1 MIDIR
6 KLKELVRLMVAN
18 DLSEIDLRDSEEQ
31 VTIHRPSPYATP
43 QISHQVTT
51 AAPPPQVAAPA
62 PAV

>member
-31 VTIHRPSPYATP
+31 VTIHRP
-43 QISHQVTT
+43 T
-51 AAPPPQVAAPA
+51 ARRPPGRKTSGSV
-62 PAV
+62 